1 MDMRIRNGRVLLP
14 DGDVR
19 QTDILVADGAIREI
33 GGSRNGS
40 LSGEKTLDVGGRL
53 VLPGIVDLH
62 GDGFERH
69 IMPRAG
75 VSFSRALGLLDT
87 DRTMTANGIT
97 TAFHG
102 LTCSWEPG
110 LRSREAARAFLA
122 DFQAVRARLGCDT
135 RLHLRFETYNLPALD
150 EVEAWIL
157 DGTVDML
164 AFNDHIDAMFDN
176 LDRYSKMS
184 GYLDRTGLN
193 REAFINLITEIKER
207 AAAVPEGIRRLAGAA
222 AGRNIPMAS
231 HDDPDPDTR
240 SWYDGLG
247 CAISEFPLDEDT
259 ARSARDLGGAVI
271 LGAPNALRGKSH
283 IDRLMARDAI
293 RMNLCDALTSDYF
306 YPSLLQAAF
315 ALAGDKV
322 CPFPDAWRLV
332 SEGPARAAK
341 LSDRGVIEPG
351 RRADLVIVD
360 DSDPALPFAA
370 MTLRQGTP
378 VFSANGLGM

>member
-14 DGDVR
+14 DGDMR
-19 QTDILVADGAIREI
+19 QTDITVAGGLIQEVGNSRTRGPDGGR
-33 GGSRNGS
+33 
-40 LSGEKTLDVGGRL
+40 TLDAQGKL

-75 VSFSRALGLLDT
+75 VSFSRSLGLLDT
-87 DRTMTANGIT
+87 DRTMAANGIT

-122 DFQAVRARLGCDT
+122 DFKAVRARLGCDT

-150 EVEAWIL
+150 EIEAWIL

-164 AFNDHIDAMFDN
+164 AFNDHIDAMFAN

-193 REAFINLITEIKER
+193 RDQFIDLITEIKER
-207 AAAVPEGIRRLAGAA
+207 AAAVPQGIRRLAAA
-222 AGRNIPMAS
+222 ATERDIPMAS
-231 HDDPDPDTR
+231 HDDPDSATR
-240 SWYDGLG
+240 SWYNGLG
-247 CAISEFPLDEDT
+247 CGICEFPLDEAT
-259 ARSARDLGGAVI
+259 ARSARELGDAVI

-283 IDRLMARDAI
+283 IKRIMARDAI
-293 RMNLCDALTSDYF
+293 RMDLCDALTSDYF

-315 ALAGDKV
+315 TLAREKV
-322 CPFPDAWRLV
+322 CPFSNAWRLV
-332 SEGPARAAK
+332 SAGPARAAG
-341 LSDRGVIEPG
+341 LPDRGVIEPG
-351 RRADLVIVD
+351 KRADLVLVD
-360 DSDPALPFAA
+360 DSDPALPFAVL
-370 MTLRQGTP
+370 TLRQGTP

>member
-1 MDMRIRNGRVLLP
+1 MDMRIQNGRVLLP

-19 QTDILVADGAIREI
+19 QTDIMVAEGVIQEI
-33 GGSRNGS
+33 GGSPN
-40 LSGEKTLDVGGRL
+40 GEKAIDARGKL

-87 DRTMTANGIT
+87 DRAMTANGIT

-122 DFQAVRARLGCDT
+122 DFKAVRGRLGCDT

-150 EVEAWIL
+150 EIEAWIL

-164 AFNDHIDAMFDN
+164 AFNDHIDAMFGN

-207 AAAVPEGIRRLAGAA
+207 AAVVPEGIRRLAVAA
-222 AGRNIPMAS
+222 AERNIPMAS
-231 HDDPDPDTR
+231 HDDPDPATR

-259 ARSARDLGGAVI
+259 ARSARELGDAVV

-293 RMNLCDALTSDYF
+293 RMGLCDALASDYF

-315 ALAGDKV
+315 ALAREKV
-322 CPFPDAWRLV
+322 CPFPEAWRLV
-332 SEGPARAAK
+332 SAGPARAAG
-341 LSDRGVIEPG
+341 LTDRGAIEPG
-351 RRADLVIVD
+351 KRADLVVVD
-360 DSDPALPFAA
+360 DADPALPFAA
-370 MTLRQGTP
+370 LTLCRGTP

>member
-1 MDMRIRNGRVLLP
+1 MDMLIRNGRALLP

-19 QTDILVADGAIREI
+19 QTDIIVAEGVVQEIR
-33 GGSRNGS
+33 GPGHGSRNGTRTFDAR
-40 LSGEKTLDVGGRL
+40 GKL

-122 DFQAVRARLGCDT
+122 DFRAVRGRLGCDT

-164 AFNDHIDAMFDN
+164 AFNDHIDAMFGN

-184 GYLDRTGLN
+184 SYLDRTGLN
-193 REAFINLITEIKER
+193 REAFIDLITEIKER

-222 AGRNIPMAS
+222 AERGIPMAS
-231 HDDPDPDTR
+231 HDDPDPATR
-240 SWYDGLG
+240 TWYDGLR
-247 CAISEFPLDEDT
+247 CAICEFPLDEAT
-259 ARSARDLGGAVI
+259 ARTARELGDAVV

-283 IDRLMARDAI
+283 INRLMARDAI
-293 RMNLCDALTSDYF
+293 RMDLCDALTSDYF

-315 ALAGDKV
+315 ALARDKV

-332 SEGPARAAK
+332 SSGPARAAG
-341 LSDRGVIEPG
+341 LADRGEIEPG
-351 RRADLVIVD
+351 KRADLVIVD

-370 MTLRQGTP
+370 LTLRQGTP
-378 VFSANGLGM
+378 VFGAGGLGM

>member
-19 QTDILVADGAIREI
+19 QTDIIVAEGVIREV
-33 GGSRNGS
+33 GDSLNGS
-40 LSGEKTLDVGGRL
+40 TNGGKSIDARGKL

-110 LRSREAARAFLA
+110 LRSREAAHAFLA
-122 DFQAVRARLGCDT
+122 DFKTVRDRLGCDT
-135 RLHLRFETYNLPALD
+135 RLHLRFETYNLQALD
-150 EVEAWIL
+150 EIEAWIL

-164 AFNDHIDAMFDN
+164 AFNDHIDAMFAN

-193 REAFINLITEIKER
+193 REAFIHLISEIRER
-207 AAAVPEGIRRLAGAA
+207 AAAVPEGIRKLARAA
-222 AGRNIPMAS
+222 AERNIPMAS
-231 HDDPDPDTR
+231 HDDPDPATR

-247 CAISEFPLDEDT
+247 CAICEFPLDEPT
-259 ARSARDLGGAVI
+259 ARRARELGGAVI

-283 IDRLMARDAI
+283 INRLMARDAI
-293 RMNLCDALTSDYF
+293 RMALCDALTSDYF

-315 ALAGDKV
+315 SLARDKV

-332 SEGPARAAK
+332 SAGPARAAG
-341 LSDRGVIEPG
+341 LADRGAIEPG
-351 RRADLVIVD
+351 KRADMIIVD
-360 DSDPALPFAA
+360 DSDPSLPFAA
-370 MTLRQGTP
+370 LTLRQGTP

>member
-1 MDMRIRNGRVLLP
+1 MDMRIRNGRTLLP
-14 DGDVR
+14 DGEVR
-19 QTDILVADGAIREI
+19 QTDIVMAGGIIQEV
-33 GGSRNGS
+33 GGSGHGSRNGT
-40 LSGEKTLDVGGRL
+40 KTIDARGKL

-75 VSFSRALGLLDT
+75 VSFRRALGLLDT

-122 DFQAVRARLGCDT
+122 DFRAVRGRLGCDT

-150 EVEAWIL
+150 EIRSWIL

-164 AFNDHIDAMFDN
+164 AFNDHIDAMFAN
-176 LDRYSKMS
+176 LDRYAKMS
-184 GYLDRTGLN
+184 GYLDRTGLD
-193 REAFINLITEIKER
+193 RKAFIDLITGIKER

-231 HDDPDPDTR
+231 HDDPDPATR
-240 SWYDGLG
+240 AWYDGLG
-247 CAISEFPLDEDT
+247 CAICEFPLDEAT
-259 ARSARDLGGAVI
+259 ARRARELGDAVV

-293 RMNLCDALTSDYF
+293 RMDLCDALTSDYF

-315 ALAGDKV
+315 ALAKEKV
-322 CPFPDAWRLV
+322 CDFPDAWRLV
-332 SEGPARAAK
+332 SAGPAHAAK
-341 LSDRGVIEPG
+341 LDDRGVIEPG
-351 RRADLVIVD
+351 KRADLVIVD
-360 DSDPALPFAA
+360 DADPALPFAVL
-370 MTLRQGTP
+370 TLREGKP
-378 VFSANGLGM
+378 VFCAGGLGM

>member
-14 DGDVR
+14 DGDMR
-19 QTDILVADGAIREI
+19 QTDITVAEGVIQEVGD
-33 GGSRNGS
+33 SRNGS
-40 LSGEKTLDVGGRL
+40 PAGAKAIDARGML

-75 VSFSRALGLLDT
+75 VSFSRSLGLLDT

-150 EVEAWIL
+150 EIESWLL

-164 AFNDHIDAMFDN
+164 AFNDHIDAMFAN

-193 REAFINLITEIKER
+193 REAFIDLITEIKER
-207 AAAVPEGIRRLAGAA
+207 AAAVPEGIRRLAGIATE
-222 AGRNIPMAS
+222 RNIPMAS
-231 HDDPDPDTR
+231 HDDPDPATR

-247 CAISEFPLDEDT
+247 CAICEFPLDEAT
-259 ARSARDLGGAVI
+259 ARSARELGDAII

-283 IDRLMARDAI
+283 INRLMARDAI
-293 RMNLCDALTSDYF
+293 RMDLCDVLTSDYF

-315 ALAGDKV
+315 ALAGDGV
-322 CPFPDAWRLV
+322 CAFPDAWKRV
-332 SEGPARAAK
+332 SSGPAQAAG
-341 LSDRGVIEPG
+341 LTDRGAIEPG
-351 RRADLVIVD
+351 KRADLVIVD
-360 DSDPALPFAA
+360 DTDPTLPCAV

-378 VFSANGLGM
+378 VFSANGLGL